1 MKIILLGPP
10 GAGKGTQAKSISNKY
25 SIPHISTGDIFR
37 KNISERTALGI
48 EAKKYIDKGHLVP
61 DKLTI
66 DIIEDRLK
74 QDDCKNGFLLDG
86 YPRTVNQAEALEVM
100 LDKKGVKLD
109 TALLIKVPKEYIINR
124 MTGRRVCTTC
134 GASYHIQYN
143 PTKNGNLC
151 DICGSVVI
159 QRQDDNEA
167 TVSERLE
174 IYDAQTQ
181 PLIEYYG
188 SKNLLSEVDGTKAI
202 NDVFKNI
209 CGILGAINSDNNKK

>member
-10 GAGKGTQAKSISNKY
+10 GAGKGTQAKSISNNY

-61 DKLTI
+61 DELTI
-66 DIIEDRLK
+66 DIVKDRLAEE
-74 QDDCKNGFLLDG
+74 DCNNGFLLDG
-86 YPRTVNQAEALEVM
+86 YPRTVNQAEALEIM
-100 LDKKGVKLD
+100 LKERGEKLD
-109 TALLIKVPKEYIINR
+109 TALLIKVPKEFIIDR

-134 GASYHIQYN
+134 GASYHIKYN
-143 PTKNGNLC
+143 PPKIAGKC

-159 QRQDDNEA
+159 QRDDDTEA
-167 TVSERLE
+167 TVRERLD
-174 IYDAQTQ
+174 IYSAQTK
-181 PLIEYYG
+181 PLIEYYTN
-188 SKNLLSEVDGTKAI
+188 KNSLSEVDGTQAI

-209 CGILGAINSDNNKK
+209 CGILGAIK